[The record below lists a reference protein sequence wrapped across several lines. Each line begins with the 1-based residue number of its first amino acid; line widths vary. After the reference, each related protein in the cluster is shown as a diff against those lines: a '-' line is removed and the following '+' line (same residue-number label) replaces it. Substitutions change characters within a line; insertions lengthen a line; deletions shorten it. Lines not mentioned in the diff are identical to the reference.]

1 MKGRTWG
8 QIVWEQMF
16 TVTALYLEMPSA
28 GAAAEVYWR
37 KTLIR
42 VLLENAF
49 YDPPSDQIEPLPTA
63 LALFVARL
71 AHDSANHLHDSGLR
85 DWNLAE
91 TTWKERC
98 HNESFCCYFESRLW
112 S

>member
-1 MKGRTWG
+1 MKERTWG

-16 TVTALYLEMPSA
+16 TVTALYLETPSA

-49 YDPPSDQIEPLPTA
+49 YDPASDQIEPLC
-63 LALFVARL
+63 FVARL
-71 AHDSANHLHDSGLR
+71 AHDSANPLHDSGLR
-85 DWNLAE
+85 HLNLAE
-91 TTWKERC
+91 TTWKVKC
-98 HNESFCCYFESRLW
+98 HNESFCYYF
-112 S
+112 